1 MIRKRKKMIIFA
13 VFAVIIVAV
22 PIALYEGQIIYNL
35 PPVTVNSRLSDA
47 SYTWK
52 YNFTSNY
59 QPIAPVLNTT
69 NIISDNGHVNSSF
82 SFSLW
87 TASLYASAR
96 GPSVFNTFELLISGN
111 FTSNLHPSSI
121 SVTTNETAPPQVI
134 NISRWLFR
142 QDDPRPEYS
151 KDWANVTLPGSSLCI
166 FEKNDSYGN
175 VTFTGSSPGRF
186 SRECSNSTLNL
197 TNDFKLTNDTGLG
210 KNTTYHF
217 SFLTQVDY
225 CIFNTIL
232 ISPFYLY
239 QPYTVH
245 FIVSL
250 KGLSKPVTDRISMTL
265 VDIPS

>member
-1 MIRKRKKMIIFA
+1 MIIFA
-13 VFAVIIVAV
+13 VIAVIIVAV

-35 PPVTVNSRLSDA
+35 PPVTVNSSLSDA

-52 YNFTSNY
+52 YNFTSNH

-87 TASLYASAR
+87 TCSQYNSAA
-96 GPSVFNTFELLISGN
+96 GPSVENMFLLLISGN

-121 SVTTNETAPPQVI
+121 SVTTNETVSPQVI
-134 NISRWLFR
+134 NLSRWLYR
-142 QDDPRPEYS
+142 QNFPTPEYS
-151 KDWANVTLPGSSLCI
+151 KDWANVTIPGSSLCI
-166 FEKNDSYGN
+166 FVKNDSYGN
-175 VTFTGSSPGRF
+175 VTFTGSSPSKF
-186 SRECSNSTLNL
+186 SYLRCNSTLNL

-217 SFLTQVDY
+217 SFLTQVNY
-225 CIFNTIL
+225 HVFNTIL

-265 VDIPS
+265 EDIPS